1 MERKK
6 VNKNDWIYL
15 ANIMWSFA
23 ESNEGRLSPLLKE
36 LVIKINNNM
45 EMIIDEQED
54 TMGLDK

>member
-1 MERKK
+1 
-6 VNKNDWIYL
+6 
-15 ANIMWSFA
+15 MWSFA

-54 TMGLDK
+54 TMGLDE